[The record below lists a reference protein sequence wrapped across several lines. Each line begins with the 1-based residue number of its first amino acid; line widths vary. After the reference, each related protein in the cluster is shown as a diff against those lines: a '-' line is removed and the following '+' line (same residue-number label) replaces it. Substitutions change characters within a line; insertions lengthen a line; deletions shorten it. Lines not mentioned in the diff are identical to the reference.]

1 MEELKLTDTAIL
13 NLIKQGTITKD
24 VQIIKGITVTL
35 KNLTQEDRENYSKL
49 IKLPKMK
56 TSETEEIEDSE
67 TKETDDKE
75 DDSELNNTLYLLMET
90 SKVPILVYAITKIND
105 TDFSS
110 MESKTTLHKLLLKL
124 PPLFIDKAY
133 NAYLDIEKQVSDLFS
148 DDSLKK
154 N

>member
-1 MEELKLTDTAIL
+1 MAELKLTDAAIL
-13 NLIKQGTITKD
+13 DLIKQGTVTKEVKITD
-24 VQIIKGITVTL
+24 GITIVL

-49 IKLPKMK
+49 IELPKVK
-56 TSETEEIEDSE
+56 NNKEEKSEEDSE
-67 TKETDDKE
+67 E
-75 DDSELNNTLYLLMET
+75 ELNNTLYLLMEA

-110 MESKTTLHKLLLKL
+110 LKSKTTLHKLLLQL
-124 PPLFIDKAY
+124 PPIFIDKAY
-133 NAYLDIEKQVSDLFS
+133 NAYVENEQNINNIFS

>member
-1 MEELKLTDTAIL
+1 MAEFKLTDAAIL
-13 NLIKQGTITKD
+13 DLIKQGTVTKEVKITD
-24 VQIIKGITVTL
+24 GITIVL

-49 IKLPKMK
+49 IELPKVK
-56 TSETEEIEDSE
+56 NNKEEKSEEDSE
-67 TKETDDKE
+67 E
-75 DDSELNNTLYLLMET
+75 ELNNTLYLLMEA

-110 MESKTTLHKLLLKL
+110 LKSKTTLHKLLLQL
-124 PPLFIDKAY
+124 PPIFIDKAY
-133 NAYLDIEKQVSDLFS
+133 NAYVENEQNINNIFS

>member
-1 MEELKLTDTAIL
+1 MAELKLTDAAIL
-13 NLIKQGTITKD
+13 DLIKQGTVTKEVKITD
-24 VQIIKGITVTL
+24 GITVVL

-49 IKLPKMK
+49 IDLPKVK
-56 TSETEEIEDSE
+56 NNKEEKSEEESEEEI
-67 TKETDDKE
+67 
-75 DDSELNNTLYLLMET
+75 NNTLYLLMEA

-110 MESKTTLHKLLLKL
+110 LKSKTTLHKLLLQL
-124 PPLFIDKAY
+124 PPIFIDKAY
-133 NAYLDIEKQVSDLFS
+133 NAYVENEQNINNIFS

>member
-1 MEELKLTDTAIL
+1 MENFQLTDAAIL
-13 NLIKQGTITKD
+13 NLIKQGTVEKE
-24 VQIIKGITVTL
+24 VQIIDGIKITL

-49 IKLPKMK
+49 INLPKM
-56 TSETEEIEDSE
+56 E
-67 TKETDDKE
+67 TKSE
-75 DDSELNNTLYLLMET
+75 DGKINDTELNNSLYLLMEA

-110 MESKTTLHKLLLKL
+110 MESKTTLHKLLLQL

-133 NAYLDIEKQVSDLFS
+133 SAYVENEQNLNNIFS
-148 DDSLKK
+148 DENLKK

>member
-1 MEELKLTDTAIL
+1 MSEFKLTDAAIL
-13 NLIKQGTITKD
+13 NLIKQGTVTKEVKITD
-24 VQIIKGITVTL
+24 GITIVL

-49 IKLPKMK
+49 IELPKVK
-56 TSETEEIEDSE
+56 NNKEEKSEEESE
-67 TKETDDKE
+67 E
-75 DDSELNNTLYLLMET
+75 ELNNTLYLLMEA

-110 MESKTTLHKLLLKL
+110 LKSKTTLHKLLLQL
-124 PPLFIDKAY
+124 PPIFIDKAY
-133 NAYLDIEKQVSDLFS
+133 NAYVENEQNINNIFS

>member
-1 MEELKLTDTAIL
+1 MENFQLTDAAIL
-13 NLIKQGTITKD
+13 NLIKQGTVEKE
-24 VQIIKGITVTL
+24 VQIIDGIKITL

-49 IKLPKMK
+49 INLPKM
-56 TSETEEIEDSE
+56 E
-67 TKETDDKE
+67 TKSE
-75 DDSELNNTLYLLMET
+75 DGKINDAELNNSLYLLMEA

-110 MESKTTLHKLLLKL
+110 MESKTTLHKLLLQL

-133 NAYLDIEKQVSDLFS
+133 SAYVENEQNLNNIFS
-148 DDSLKK
+148 DENLKK

>member
-1 MEELKLTDTAIL
+1 MSELKLTDAVIL
-13 NLIKQGTITKD
+13 DLIKQGTVTKEVKITD
-24 VQIIKGITVTL
+24 GITIVL

-49 IKLPKMK
+49 IELPKVK
-56 TSETEEIEDSE
+56 NNKEEKSEEDSE
-67 TKETDDKE
+67 E
-75 DDSELNNTLYLLMET
+75 ELNNTLYLLMEA

-110 MESKTTLHKLLLKL
+110 LKSKTTLHKLLLQL
-124 PPLFIDKAY
+124 PPIFIDKAY
-133 NAYLDIEKQVSDLFS
+133 NAYVENEQNINNIFS